1 MKRELQD
8 KLKQLDDGESLK
20 QLKAK
25 LTRIS
30 KRRARR
36 MRARKVLQ
44 MEEKQRQED
53 LLEKEAAIDKWRMK
67 KIHEVEEKK
76 RVRTYFFHPFI
87 L

>member
-1 MKRELQD
+1 MTALNTKRELQD
-8 KLKQLDDGESLK
+8 KLTMLDDEESLK

-25 LTRIS
+25 VSRMS

-36 MRARKVLQ
+36 LRARKALQ

-53 LLEKEAAIDKWRMK
+53 LMEKEAAIDKWRMK

-76 RVRTYFFHPFI
+76 RVRRF